1 MPNHYLDTAPIRAAM
16 KRRGLESEG
25 LLCRQLHLDGWKV
38 SPSTVHALL
47 TTKRYNPRIAFVQ
60 AVCGTLRLRF
70 EAPVDAEGRPDI
82 ARIEAAMRRQGLGSL
97 DLWREMIADGYEGS
111 FSSVRHVLSQR
122 ADSPRVATMAALCEA
137 LNLPLRAPIKR

>member
-16 KRRGLESEG
+16 KRHGLESEG
-25 LLCRQLHLDGWKV
+25 LLCRQLHVDGFKV
-38 SPSTVHALL
+38 SPSVVHDLL
-47 TTKRYNPRIAFVQ
+47 TKPRYNPRISFVQ
-60 AVCGTLRLRF
+60 AVCLTLGLRF
-70 EAPVDAEGRPDI
+70 EAPIDDEGRPDI
-82 ARIEAAMRRQGLGSL
+82 ERIEAAMRRHGMGPL
-97 DLWREMIADGYEGS
+97 DLWREMIGDGYEGS